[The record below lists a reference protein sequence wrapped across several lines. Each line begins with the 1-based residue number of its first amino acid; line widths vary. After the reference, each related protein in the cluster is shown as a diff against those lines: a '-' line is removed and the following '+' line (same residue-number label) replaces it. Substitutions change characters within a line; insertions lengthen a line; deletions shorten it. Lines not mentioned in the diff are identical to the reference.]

1 MNRDFY
7 KWIETFTGTLRDCN
21 YWVDWN
27 KIMQNVEKYKDEFNI
42 LNGLIGAKNIENE
55 LIRILNKYPNVIK
68 CIPTLL
74 AIRET
79 EINLS
84 DQIVKFN
91 SRDYDTKQICWFLK
105 EAGLLWMFAN
115 RKIKNVLD
123 YVTGVEVGLDTNARK
138 NRGGKMM
145 SKLFE
150 HFLNE
155 SKIKFYKETKLKN
168 IPNLN
173 IPDNIKNKQFD
184 FVFLIN
190 DIVYGVE
197 VNFYSGGGSKLNE
210 TAKSYVELNN
220 EFKKIPNF
228 KFLWI
233 TDGAGWKSAKNDL
246 KLAFK
251 NIEHLYNIN
260 NLKNGILN
268 KLTDF
273 KQDVYDEIDA
283 LADEDATLNSL

>member
-1 MNRDFY
+1 
-7 KWIETFTGTLRDCN
+7 
-21 YWVDWN
+21 
-27 KIMQNVEKYKDEFNI
+27 
-42 LNGLIGAKNIENE
+42 
-55 LIRILNKYPNVIK
+55 
-68 CIPTLL
+68 
-74 AIRET
+74 
-79 EINLS
+79 
-84 DQIVKFN
+84 
-91 SRDYDTKQICWFLK
+91 
-105 EAGLLWMFAN
+105 MFAN

-228 KFLWI
+228 KFL
-233 TDGAGWKSAKNDL
+233 
-246 KLAFK
+246 
-251 NIEHLYNIN
+251 
-260 NLKNGILN
+260 
-268 KLTDF
+268 
-273 KQDVYDEIDA
+273 
-283 LADEDATLNSL
+283 